1 MQAFRTV
8 VSLACLLGVA
18 ACASSTPQ
26 LDTHFGE
33 AVTAAIAKQTLDP
46 GAGQRTLD
54 ASGIDGAAADESLHR
69 YIDTF
74 KAPPPTFVIINSGA
88 TAAPAGQ

>member
-8 VSLACLLGVA
+8 LSLACLLGVA

-26 LDTHFGE
+26 LDTHFGD
-33 AVTAAIAKQTLDP
+33 AVNAAVARQTLDP
-46 GAGQRTLD
+46 GASKRTVD
-54 ASGIDGAAADESLHR
+54 ASGIDGAAADESMHR

-88 TAAPAGQ
+88 SAAPAGQ